1 MARSS
6 LHPRA
11 SALERVILRNLVTGN
26 LPALRAA
33 AVVALD
39 HHMPATVERA
49 AAASRFVGGR
59 SLGR

>member
-11 SALERVILRNLVTGN
+11 SALERVILRNLANGN
-26 LPALRAA
+26 RPALRAV

-39 HHMPATVERA
+39 HHIPAVVERA
-49 AAASRFVGGR
+49 AAALRYLGGR
-59 SLGR
+59 RNV